1 MVHGVFCLLVAP
13 LAMLYE
19 RYVKMRKNK
28 KLSLV
33 NAESGEKKSEAD
45 DGRTPTVAAFQQAA
59 FQQAAFQQAAFQ
71 HLRAQEH
78 LLEAFEGVIGD
89 TAEGDATNAN
99 QVASISS
106 QPPPSLLAMRPSA
119 ASLDPV
125 KSGSLELAFNGLGN
139 MGLVRRGLDRIDTAT
154 TGLGN
159 MGLVRIATG
168 SAPLSL
174 DNLLAHRRT

>member
-1 MVHGVFCLLVAP
+1 
-13 LAMLYE
+13 MLYE

-33 NAESGEKKSEAD
+33 NAESGEKSSEAD
-45 DGRTPTVAAFQQAA
+45 DGRTPTVAAFQQAAFQQAA